1 MVNALNVMTGET
13 VRGEVVR
20 GNLVSVKDI
29 YTGDADVYAIGTE
42 VDILDNEPFPLE
54 MDGDWSDVQR
64 VMNDV

>member
-1 MVNALNVMTGET
+1 MVNAMNVMTGET

-20 GNLVSVKDI
+20 DNLVSVKDI

-54 MDGDWSDVQR
+54 MHLEWSDVER